1 MIRFHVVSVVF
12 GLSMID
18 NATANNSSVTL
29 NLTAQNFDEE
39 LKNKTLLVMFYKER
53 WVNLV

>member
-18 NATANNSSVTL
+18 NATANNSLLAL
-29 NLTAQNFDEE
+29 NLTAENFDEE
-39 LKNKTLLVMFYKER
+39 LKNKTLLVMFYKEK
-53 WVNLV
+53 

>member
-1 MIRFHVVSVVF
+1 MVRMIRFPVVSVFF

-53 WVNLV
+53 